1 MQTKRVQFSC
11 DLKKISTKSPYPNMY
26 SFILKIPSKIKI
38 KNVESQ
44 NISQVYV
51 NIKYQS
57 TPPGALLTKIIIT
70 IDYIGL
76 SLFFLC

>member
-1 MQTKRVQFSC
+1 
-11 DLKKISTKSPYPNMY
+11 MY

-76 SLFFLC
+76 ALFFLC